1 MVVTV
6 EIKFYVLKGGNRSQ
20 WPAAR
25 STAWVC
31 GRPPAEIKG
40 SNPTGG
46 MDVCRECC
54 VFSGGGLCDG
64 LITRPEESCRL
75 WCIVCDTGNLV
86 NEESM
91 VY

>member
-31 GRPPAEIKG
+31 GRPAARPPAEIKG
-40 SNPTGG
+40 SNPTGAW
-46 MDVCRECC
+46 MSVVSVVCFQVE
-54 VFSGGGLCDG
+54 VSA
-64 LITRPEESCRL
+64 
-75 WCIVCDTGNLV
+75 TG
-86 NEESM
+86 
-91 VY
+91 